1 MMTSRW
7 FTSGG
12 KTKEKVVWLKDQIA
26 ALRETND
33 RLRDKAKSI
42 HDTIVVNDRQIAEMV
57 LKLNEWEGDRNG
69 RLEE

>member
-7 FTSGG
+7 FTTGG

-33 RLRDKAKSI
+33 RLRVESKSI
-42 HDTIVVNDRQIAEMV
+42 QETIVVNDRMIAAMV
-57 LKLNEWEGDRNG
+57 LKLNEWEVNCDG
-69 RLEE
+69 RPEE